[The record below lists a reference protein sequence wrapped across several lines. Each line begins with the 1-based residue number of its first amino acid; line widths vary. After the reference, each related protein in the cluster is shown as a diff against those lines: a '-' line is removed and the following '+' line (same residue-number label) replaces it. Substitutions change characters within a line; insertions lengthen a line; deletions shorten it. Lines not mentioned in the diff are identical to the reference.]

1 MQKELARNGQILI
14 VYNRVE
20 TIYDFSSR
28 IKELLP
34 DVKIGVAHGKLPQK
48 MLEDTILKL
57 YNGDFQ
63 ILIATTL
70 IENGVDLPLA
80 NTLIVI
86 DSDKLGLSQL
96 YQLRGRIGRSNRLAY
111 AYFTFNGNKVLT
123 EQAYKRLEAI
133 MEFTDLG
140 SGFKIAMRD
149 LEIRGAG
156 NVLGKEQHGHME
168 KVGYDMYC
176 KLLQDAVKELKGEK
190 VKEKKEIK
198 MDVALSAFIPE
209 DYILSEAERI
219 RRYSEISE
227 ISSEDELLNLKS
239 ELKEGY
245 GELPEEVENILEIA
259 LLKNLCQNEDVKR
272 VLINS
277 QTCKLYLYKKDEIMS
292 ERLAKLIEENKDVAV
307 LKFEDVPKI
316 ELDLHLSPLDKVKWL
331 INLLKN

>member
-1 MQKELARNGQILI
+1 
-14 VYNRVE
+14 
-20 TIYDFSSR
+20 
-28 IKELLP
+28 
-34 DVKIGVAHGKLPQK
+34 
-48 MLEDTILKL
+48 
-57 YNGDFQ
+57 
-63 ILIATTL
+63 
-70 IENGVDLPLA
+70 
-80 NTLIVI
+80 
-86 DSDKLGLSQL
+86 
-96 YQLRGRIGRSNRLAY
+96 
-111 AYFTFNGNKVLT
+111 
-123 EQAYKRLEAI
+123 
-133 MEFTDLG
+133 
-140 SGFKIAMRD
+140 
-149 LEIRGAG
+149 
-156 NVLGKEQHGHME
+156 
-168 KVGYDMYC
+168 
-176 KLLQDAVKELKGEK
+176 
-190 VKEKKEIK
+190 

-307 LKFEDVPKI
+307 LKFEDVPII